1 MDTVK
6 IDDSKAN
13 INGYQVVNGPNMIIH
28 LYCTSSSNIF
38 TINLLRKNFI
48 ENNQNTSLHS
58 PSYLESLSHIHAT
71 VIHGFH
77 IPIHTVQLLK
87 KKIVWWTYNHKK
99 NKSNS
104 HNTHTTM
111 ITIIIIVVIKV
122 HIITT
127 FLQNTWSTLALQIN
141 PGLNVRDWWLLTY
154 CYAGFIS
161 EIIKSIPTFAIIS
174 PHWGHICCC
183 SPYTWDTILNDLC
196 ILHEQ
201 YHCCWW
207 PDNTMYY

>member
-1 MDTVK
+1 MYIT
-6 IDDSKAN
+6 
-13 INGYQVVNGPNMIIH
+13 
-28 LYCTSSSNIF
+28 TF
-38 TINLLRKNFI
+38 TILPWVVESYPCN
-48 ENNQNTSLHS
+48 SHS
-58 PSYLESLSHIHAT
+58 WLSH
-71 VIHGFH
+71 
-77 IPIHTVQLLK
+77 PHTHCPVAE

-104 HNTHTTM
+104 VFLSLSVYNTHTTI
-111 ITIIIIVVIKV
+111 ITIIIIVGIKV

-174 PHWGHICCC
+174 QHWGHTCCC

-196 ILHEQ
+196 ILHDQ

-207 PDNTMYY
+207 PDNTMYH